1 MHRATGNSQGQD
13 CHFKFAFK
21 SMPIEKRLNK
31 SINVAKSYRSLV
43 ENISDY
49 AIFMLDKKGKVLSWD
64 KGASIQLGYTN
75 REIIGKSYSMFFTQ
89 IDIKAE
95 LPAFD
100 LKEARILGRH
110 IDERLY
116 VRKNGKEYWGTAV
129 LTSTTDKKG
138 VHQGFSMIMRDV
150 TEEKNLQQIIMHRS
164 THDYL
169 TGLPNRRI
177 FEQNLLEC
185 INKNKKNNL
194 CAILFLD
201 FNNFKH
207 VNDKQGHG
215 FGDLVLVQIAARLL
229 KGIRAADMVARLG
242 GDEFVILASGFTDAK
257 DIKLF
262 AEKIIRIFQMP
273 FKIGKKEIT
282 TTVSIGISLYP
293 NDSNKASQ
301 LLHYSDMALY
311 EAKKNG
317 GNQFWFYRNV

>member
-1 MHRATGNSQGQD
+1 MM
-13 CHFKFAFK
+13 K
-21 SMPIEKRLNK
+21 EKRHNQ

-49 AIFMLDKKGKVLSWD
+49 AIFMLDKKGIILSWD
-64 KGASIQLGYTN
+64 KGAALQFGYTSK
-75 REIIGKSYSMFFTQ
+75 EIIGKSFSIFFSHK
-89 IDIKAE
+89 DVKAE

-100 LKEARILGRH
+100 LKEARTLGRH
-110 IDERLY
+110 IDERHY
-116 VRKNGKEYWGTAV
+116 VRKSGKEYWGTAV

-185 INKNKKNNL
+185 INNNKKGNI

-229 KGIRAADMVARLG
+229 KGIRVTDMVARLG
-242 GDEFVILASGFTDAK
+242 GDEFVILCTGFSDVA

-262 AEKIIRIFQMP
+262 GEKIIRIFQMP
-273 FKIGKKEIT
+273 FKIGKSVVN
-282 TTVSIGISLYP
+282 TTVSIGVALFP
-293 NDSNKASQ
+293 NDGKKASQ

-317 GNQFWFYRNV
+317 GNQVWFYTKV